1 MRGSVD
7 QSELAK
13 LIVRN
18 FRRVE
23 SHGSPEA
30 FTGSVNDKF
39 FLPGAGVVLPAF
51 HDFTV
56 SWAGSFVAVVVGVL
70 RFVVHSP
77 NFISGVKGAVG
88 LMAGRDYRKD
98 RE

>member
-1 MRGSVD
+1 MNGSVD
-7 QSELAK
+7 QAKLAK
-13 LIVRN
+13 FIVRN

-30 FTGSVNDKF
+30 FTGSVNDRF

-56 SWAGSFVAVVVGVL
+56 SWAGSFIAVVRG
-70 RFVVHSP
+70 FSGCVHSP